1 MLGSTR
7 DYSTMRKRG
16 FLVAVAGL
24 ATTSLIAAAP
34 VMATDP
40 TPANPQNSVITV
52 NLEPSISLALY
63 AAGDTSSEITDLEF
77 ELDPVGNLVAK
88 GIIARV
94 STNSPRYKLTLEM
107 SGATTDLVQAGATRQ
122 IVGTV
127 TDNVTAATMRQNSWG
142 YSIDATNFS
151 KVPANGSPATIKN
164 GTKTTT
170 AVDTSAYEDTTVT
183 FGVKVDGA
191 IQSGT
196 YTGSVVLTAVSLDD
210 NGDEN

>member
-1 MLGSTR
+1 MLGPARSRFTG
-7 DYSTMRKRG
+7 KECG
-16 FLVAVAGL
+16 FLMTAAGL
-24 ATTSLIAAAP
+24 VTTSLMAAAP

-63 AAGDTSSEITDLEF
+63 AAGDTSSEITNLEF
-77 ELDPVGNLVAK
+77 ELDPVGTLVAK
-88 GIIARV
+88 GATARV

-107 SGATTDLVQAGATRQ
+107 SGSTTDLVQAGATRQ

-127 TDNVTAATMRQNSWG
+127 TNNVTASTMRQNSWG
-142 YSIDATNFS
+142 YSLDATNFS
-151 KVPANGSPATIKN
+151 KVPANGSPVTIKN

>member
-1 MLGSTR
+1 
-7 DYSTMRKRG
+7 
-16 FLVAVAGL
+16 
-24 ATTSLIAAAP
+24 
-34 VMATDP
+34 MATDP

-63 AAGDTSSEITDLEF
+63 AVGDTSSEVTDLNF
-77 ELDPVGNLVAK
+77 ELDPTGELISK
-88 GIIARV
+88 GVIARV
-94 STNSPRYKLTLEM
+94 GTNSPRYKLTLEM
-107 SGATTDLVQAGATRQ
+107 ATATTDLVQSGATRQ

-127 TDNVTAATMRQNSWG
+127 TDGVTAATMKQNSWG
-142 YSIDATNFS
+142 YSLDATSFS
-151 KVPANGSPATIKN
+151 KVPANGSPVIVKN

-170 AVDTSAYEDTTVT
+170 DVNPEAYEDTTVT

-196 YTGSVVLTAVSLDD
+196 YSGRVVLTAVSLDD